1 MNEYIEVRFTRRGK
15 PLRIKRQVPG
25 GIEFD
30 EPDPIERTVLYQ
42 FRGRSEATRERMRNI
57 RRINGWAPGDFRLK
71 ASVDDGAMVFRG
83 VNEHALPEGHY
94 EVRLQIEEVSVS
106 AKNRNVTVPHDGAGT
121 LVAGVTMD
129 ERTAVVDL
137 DGCDER
143 IGAVLARSAIE
154 GQAAP
159 LWLEREDRRATRR
172 ACLLNLLASLRIRP
186 TLSQPLIDLV
196 HDVYWV
202 GNDRIYAKVDREF
215 LPRVQAL
222 ALDLSKPF
230 YEEGP
235 PAAPI
240 HGRLLATLPEP
251 PDVKVEFK
259 TLLSFRGE
267 GKPSLQTVVAVPPAH
282 LPYTYA
288 EFDLDLHNPLQDLLG
303 FVGHM
308 GELLDGKS
316 TNHLDLRTE
325 LAGTKAKDYLYYAI
339 RSANG
344 A

>member
-1 MNEYIEVRFTRRGK
+1 MNEYIEVRFRKNNK
-15 PLRIKRQVPG
+15 PLRIARQVPG

-30 EPDPIERTVLYQ
+30 EADPIERTVLYQ

-57 RRINGWAPGDFRLK
+57 RRINGWSPGEFRLK
-71 ASVDDGAMVFRG
+71 ASVEDGAMVFRG
-83 VNEHALPEGHY
+83 VNQHALPEGHY
-94 EVRLQIEEVSVS
+94 EVRLQIEEASI
-106 AKNRNVTVPHDGAGT
+106 AARNRNVTVAHDEGGT
-121 LVAGVTMD
+121 LVATVKMD
-129 ERTAVVDL
+129 DRAPVVDL

-143 IGAVLARSAIE
+143 IAAVLARSTVE
-154 GQAAP
+154 GDSAAA
-159 LWLEREDRRATRR
+159 WLDREDRRATRR

-186 TLSQPLIDLV
+186 SLAQPLVDLV

-202 GNDRIYAKVDREF
+202 GNDRIYAKVDRVF
-215 LPRVQAL
+215 LPRLETL
-222 ALDLSKPF
+222 ALDRSKPF
-230 YEEGP
+230 YAEGP

-240 HGRLLATLPEP
+240 HGRLLAGLPEP
-251 PDVKVEFK
+251 PELKMEFR

-316 TNHLDLRTE
+316 TNHLDLRKE
-325 LAGTKAKDYLYYAI
+325 LARTKAKDYLYYTI
-339 RSANG
+339 QSANG